1 MAFYFALSKALKGLN
16 NNLNIMGQMQCD
28 GQGGVKMSEVI
39 DNVQTGANEPEQE
52 QQPKTFDELLKD
64 KTYQSEFDKRVAKA
78 LETAKGKWE
87 SDYQA
92 KLEAAKTEAEKMA
105 AMNEK
110 QKADYERDKRI
121 KALEQRER
129 EITTRELK
137 ATAYETLAEKGLP
150 KELVEI
156 LNYTDADQCRASI
169 DTVEKAFNSAVAN
182 AVNEKL
188 KGTTQTPKKGDGAKD
203 TELFGFG
210 FTGVRPKK

>member
-1 MAFYFALSKALKGLN
+1 
-16 NNLNIMGQMQCD
+16 
-28 GQGGVKMSEVI
+28 MSEVI
-39 DNVQTGANEPEQE
+39 NDNVQTGANEPGQE

-87 SDYQA
+87 SDHQA
-92 KLEAAKTEAEKMA
+92 KLEEAKTEAEKMA

-110 QKADYERDKRI
+110 QKADYERDKQL

-129 EITTRELK
+129 DITTRELK

-150 KELVEI
+150 KELADI
-156 LNYTDADQCRASI
+156 LNYTDADQCKASI
-169 DTVEKAFNSAVAN
+169 DAVEKAFQSSVEK

-188 KGTTQTPKKGDGAKD
+188 RGNNQPPKSGGKGGDN
-203 TELFGFG
+203 TVFGFG
-210 FTGVRPKK
+210 FTGVRHKN

>member
-1 MAFYFALSKALKGLN
+1 
-16 NNLNIMGQMQCD
+16 
-28 GQGGVKMSEVI
+28 MSEVI
-39 DNVQTGANEPEQE
+39 NDNVQTGANEPGQE

-87 SDYQA
+87 SDHQA

-110 QKADYERDKRI
+110 QKVDYERDKKI

-129 EITTRELK
+129 DITTRELK

-150 KELVEI
+150 KELADV
-156 LNYTDADQCRASI
+156 LNYTDTEACSKSI
-169 DTVEKAFNSAVAN
+169 EVVEKAFQN
-182 AVNEKL
+182 AVEKRVNDQL
-188 KGTTQTPKKGDGAKD
+188 RGSSQPPKSGGVSVETTG
-203 TELFGFG
+203 FGFN

>member
-1 MAFYFALSKALKGLN
+1 
-16 NNLNIMGQMQCD
+16 
-28 GQGGVKMSEVI
+28 MSEVI
-39 DNVQTGANEPEQE
+39 NDNVQTGANEPGQE

-87 SDYQA
+87 SDHQA
-92 KLEAAKTEAEKMA
+92 KLEEAKTEAEKMA

-110 QKADYERDKRI
+110 QKADYERDKQL

-129 EITTRELK
+129 DITTRELK

-150 KELVEI
+150 KELAEI
-156 LNYTDADQCRASI
+156 LNYTDADQCKASI
-169 DTVEKAFNSAVAN
+169 DAVEKAFQSSVEK

-188 KGTTQTPKKGDGAKD
+188 RGNHQPPKSGGKGGDN
-203 TELFGFG
+203 TVFGFG
-210 FTGVRPKK
+210 FAGVRPKK

>member
-1 MAFYFALSKALKGLN
+1 
-16 NNLNIMGQMQCD
+16 
-28 GQGGVKMSEVI
+28 MSEVI
-39 DNVQTGANEPEQE
+39 NDNVQTGANEPGQE
-52 QQPKTFDELLKD
+52 QQPKTFDEMLKD

-87 SDYQA
+87 SDHQA

-110 QKADYERDKRI
+110 QKADYERDKQI

-150 KELVEI
+150 KELAEI
-156 LNYTDADQCRASI
+156 LNYTDADQCKASI
-169 DTVEKAFNSAVAN
+169 DAVEKAFQSSVEK

-188 KGTTQTPKKGDGAKD
+188 RGNNQPTKSGGNGGSNTV
-203 TELFGFG
+203 FGFG
-210 FTGVRPKK
+210 FTGVRPKN

>member
-1 MAFYFALSKALKGLN
+1 
-16 NNLNIMGQMQCD
+16 MGQMQCD
-28 GQGGVKMSEVI
+28 GRGGVKMSEVI
-39 DNVQTGANEPEQE
+39 DNVQTGANEPGQE

-87 SDYQA
+87 SDHQA

-150 KELVEI
+150 KELAEI
-156 LNYTDADQCRASI
+156 LNYTDADLCKASI
-169 DTVEKAFNSAVAN
+169 DAVEKAFNSSVVN

-188 KGTTQTPKKGDGAKD
+188 KGTTQTPKKGEGVKGTDM
-203 TELFGFG
+203 FGFG
-210 FTGVRPKK
+210 FTGVRPKR

>member
-1 MAFYFALSKALKGLN
+1 
-16 NNLNIMGQMQCD
+16 
-28 GQGGVKMSEVI
+28 MSEV
-39 DNVQTGANEPEQE
+39 NHEHVQAGANEPEQK
-52 QQPKTFDELLKD
+52 QQLKTFDELLKD

-87 SDYQA
+87 LDHQA

-110 QKADYERDKRI
+110 QKAEYEQEKRL

-137 ATAYETLAEKGLP
+137 AAAYETLNEKGLP

-156 LNYTDADQCRASI
+156 INYTDADQCKASI
-169 DTVEKAFNSAVAN
+169 DAVEKAFNTALVQ
-182 AVNEKL
+182 AVNAKL
-188 KGTTQTPKKGDGAKD
+188 QGTTQTPIKGEPSGESNA
-203 TELFGFG
+203 FGFN

>member
-1 MAFYFALSKALKGLN
+1 
-16 NNLNIMGQMQCD
+16 
-28 GQGGVKMSEVI
+28 MSEVNN
-39 DNVQTGANEPEQE
+39 DAVQAGATETGQE
-52 QQPKTFDELLKD
+52 QPKTFDDLLKD

-87 SDYQA
+87 TEHQA

-110 QKADYERDKRI
+110 QKADYERDKQL

-150 KELVEI
+150 KELADI
-156 LNYTDADQCRASI
+156 LNYTDADQCKASI
-169 DTVEKAFNSAVAN
+169 DAVEKAFQMSVEK

-188 KGTTQTPKKGDGAKD
+188 RGNNQPPKSGGKGSDSSV
-203 TELFGFG
+203 FGFG

>member
-1 MAFYFALSKALKGLN
+1 
-16 NNLNIMGQMQCD
+16 
-28 GQGGVKMSEVI
+28 MSEVI
-39 DNVQTGANEPEQE
+39 DNVQTGASESGQE

-78 LETAKGKWE
+78 LETARGKWE
-87 SDYQA
+87 SDHQA
-92 KLEAAKTEAEKMA
+92 KLEEAKTEAEKMA

-110 QKADYERDKRI
+110 QKADYERDKQI

-137 ATAYETLAEKGLP
+137 AAVYETLTEKGLP
-150 KELVEI
+150 KDLAEI
-156 LNYTDADQCRASI
+156 LNYTDADQCKASI
-169 DTVEKAFNSAVAN
+169 DVVEKTFNSAVTK

-188 KGTTQTPKKGDGAKD
+188 QGTAHTPKKGGEVKD
-203 TELFGFG
+203 NPLFDFS

>member
-1 MAFYFALSKALKGLN
+1 
-16 NNLNIMGQMQCD
+16 
-28 GQGGVKMSEVI
+28 MSEVI
-39 DNVQTGANEPEQE
+39 NDNVQTGANEPGQE

-87 SDYQA
+87 SDHQA
-92 KLEAAKTEAEKMA
+92 KLEEAKTEAEKMA

-110 QKADYERDKRI
+110 QKADYERDKQL

-150 KELVEI
+150 KELADI
-156 LNYTDADQCRASI
+156 LNYTDADQCKASI
-169 DTVEKAFNSAVAN
+169 DAVEKAFQSSVEK

-188 KGTTQTPKKGDGAKD
+188 RGNNQPPKSGGKGGDN
-203 TELFGFG
+203 TVFGFG
-210 FTGVRPKK
+210 FTGVRPKN

>member
-1 MAFYFALSKALKGLN
+1 
-16 NNLNIMGQMQCD
+16 
-28 GQGGVKMSEVI
+28 MSEVI
-39 DNVQTGANEPEQE
+39 NDNIQTGANEPGQE

-87 SDYQA
+87 SDHQA
-92 KLEAAKTEAEKMA
+92 KLEEAKTEAEKMA

-110 QKADYERDKRI
+110 QKADYERDKQL

-129 EITTRELK
+129 DITTRELK

-150 KELVEI
+150 KELADI
-156 LNYTDADQCRASI
+156 LNYTDADQCKASI
-169 DTVEKAFNSAVAN
+169 DAVEKAFQSSVEK

-188 KGTTQTPKKGDGAKD
+188 RGNNQPPKSGGKGGDN
-203 TELFGFG
+203 TVFGFG
-210 FTGVRPKK
+210 FTGVRPKN

>member
-1 MAFYFALSKALKGLN
+1 
-16 NNLNIMGQMQCD
+16 
-28 GQGGVKMSEVI
+28 MSEVI
-39 DNVQTGANEPEQE
+39 NDNVQTGANEPGQE

-87 SDYQA
+87 SDHQA
-92 KLEAAKTEAEKMA
+92 KLEEAKTEAEKMA

-110 QKADYERDKRI
+110 QKADYERDKQL

-129 EITTRELK
+129 DITTRELK

-150 KELVEI
+150 KELAEI
-156 LNYTDADQCRASI
+156 LNYTDADQCKASI
-169 DTVEKAFNSAVAN
+169 DAVEKAFQSSVEK

-188 KGTTQTPKKGDGAKD
+188 RGNNQPPKIGGKGGDNTA
-203 TELFGFG
+203 FGFG
-210 FTGVRPKK
+210 FTGVRPKN

>member
-1 MAFYFALSKALKGLN
+1 
-16 NNLNIMGQMQCD
+16 
-28 GQGGVKMSEVI
+28 MSEVI
-39 DNVQTGANEPEQE
+39 NDNVQTGANEPGQE

-87 SDYQA
+87 SDHQA
-92 KLEAAKTEAEKMA
+92 KLEEAKTEAEKMA

-110 QKADYERDKRI
+110 QKADYERDKQL

-129 EITTRELK
+129 DITTRELK

-150 KELVEI
+150 KELADI
-156 LNYTDADQCRASI
+156 LNYTDADQCKASI
-169 DTVEKAFNSAVAN
+169 DAVEKAFQSSVEK

-188 KGTTQTPKKGDGAKD
+188 RGNNQPPKSGGKGGDN
-203 TELFGFG
+203 TVFGFG
-210 FTGVRPKK
+210 FTGVRPKN

>member
-1 MAFYFALSKALKGLN
+1 
-16 NNLNIMGQMQCD
+16 
-28 GQGGVKMSEVI
+28 MSEVI
-39 DNVQTGANEPEQE
+39 NDNVQTGANEPGQE

-87 SDYQA
+87 SDHQA

-110 QKADYERDKRI
+110 QKADYERDKQL

-129 EITTRELK
+129 DITTRELK

-150 KELVEI
+150 KELVDI
-156 LNYTDADQCRASI
+156 LNYTDADQCKASI
-169 DTVEKAFNSAVAN
+169 DAVEKAFQTLVEK

-188 KGTTQTPKKGDGAKD
+188 RGNNQPPKSGGKGGDN
-203 TELFGFG
+203 TVFGFG
-210 FTGVRPKK
+210 FTGVRPKN

>member
-1 MAFYFALSKALKGLN
+1 
-16 NNLNIMGQMQCD
+16 
-28 GQGGVKMSEVI
+28 MSEVI
-39 DNVQTGANEPEQE
+39 NDNVQTGANEPGQE

-87 SDYQA
+87 SDHQA
-92 KLEAAKTEAEKMA
+92 KLEEAKTEAEKMA

-110 QKADYERDKRI
+110 QKADYERDKQL

-150 KELVEI
+150 KELAEI
-156 LNYTDADQCRASI
+156 LNYTDADQCKASI
-169 DTVEKAFNSAVAN
+169 DAVEKAFQSSVEK

-188 KGTTQTPKKGDGAKD
+188 RGNNQPPKSGGKGGDN
-203 TELFGFG
+203 TVFGFG
-210 FTGVRPKK
+210 FTGVRPKN

>member
-1 MAFYFALSKALKGLN
+1 
-16 NNLNIMGQMQCD
+16 
-28 GQGGVKMSEVI
+28 MSEVI
-39 DNVQTGANEPEQE
+39 DNVQTGASESGQE

-64 KTYQSEFDKRVAKA
+64 KTYQSEFDKRLAKA
-78 LETAKGKWE
+78 IETAKGKWE
-87 SDYQA
+87 SVHQA
-92 KLEAAKTEAEKMA
+92 KLEEAKTEAEKMA

-121 KALEQRER
+121 KALENRER

-150 KELVEI
+150 KELAEI

-188 KGTTQTPKKGDGAKD
+188 KGTTQTPKKGDGTKD